1 MEITSLSPHI
11 LFFLFCA
18 AGLAGFLDTL
28 AGGGGLIALPAIILS
43 GVPPLTALGTN
54 KLQGTVGTLTASLIM
69 FRTRRV
75 SFQQVKY
82 LMLYAFIGSAC
93 GTIAV
98 QFIDTSILHII
109 IPMALLVTGLYFL
122 LSPGLHNRQL
132 PEKLSEPMYKKAIV
146 PIIGWYDGM
155 FGPGTGSYFVLA
167 GVTLRGLK
175 LIDSTAVA
183 KSLNFATNFASLLLF
198 LSFGKVMWLVGL
210 VMMAGQFIGAWLG
223 AHFLLKINPLYI
235 RFLVVIMSF
244 GMLLK
249 YGFSMGWFS

>member
-1 MEITSLSPHI
+1 MDSATLSYDV

-18 AGLAGFLDTL
+18 GGVAGFLDTL

-54 KLQGTVGTLTASLIM
+54 KLQGTMGTLTASLIM
-69 FRTRRV
+69 FRRRQI
-75 SFQQVKY
+75 SFHGVKH
-82 LMLYAFIGSAC
+82 LMLFAFLGSVA
-93 GTIAV
+93 GTITV
-98 QFIDTSILHII
+98 QFIDTSILNVI
-109 IPMALLVTGLYFL
+109 IPLALLITGLYFL

-132 PEKLSEPMYKKAIV
+132 PEKMSQSMYQKTIV
-146 PIIGWYDGM
+146 PLIGWYDGM

-167 GVTLRGLK
+167 GVTIRGLK

-183 KSLNFATNFASLLLF
+183 KSLNFATNFGSLLLF
-198 LSFGKVMWLVGL
+198 LSLGKVVWLVGL
-210 VMMAGQFIGAWLG
+210 IMMAGQFTGAWLG

-235 RFLVVIMSF
+235 RLLVVIMCF

-249 YGFSMGWFS
+249 YGLSMGWFQ